1 MSHVAQKR
9 LFARRFLLVIA
20 LGLLYNKRGCL
31 LLILFLIRHAN
42 PMHIHILGICGT
54 FMGSLALLAR
64 ALGHTVTGSD
74 TNVYPPMS
82 TQLES
87 AGVTIA
93 EGYLVAHLQPAPD
106 LVVVGNAMKRGMDV
120 IEYMLD
126 KGLRYTSGPQFLSEQ
141 VLQSRHVLAVAGTH
155 GKTTTTTMLA
165 WILHYAG
172 IDTGF
177 LIGGVP
183 LVDTTDEHLQQV
195 FAHSSYLGASSTD
208 NASSDSQASGYFVI
222 EADEYDSAFFDK
234 RSKFV
239 HYRPRTAIFNNL
251 EFDHADIFADLDAIQ
266 TQFHHMVRMI
276 PSTGKII
283 MPTATI
289 SLEETLAKGIWTPV
303 WRTSI
308 QQVSLDNTPATTDS
322 TTTDSTTTD
331 SNTTDSNALNSGSSD
346 PQFSSVINDSQW
358 HAELLS
364 QDGSHFKV
372 SFNDGLEDNTGDS
385 AAIVQ
390 WSMSGTHNVNNALV
404 AVAAAYNVGVSVSK
418 SCAALSAFAGIKRRM
433 ELIGDVNDI
442 LVFDDFAHHPTAITT
457 TLDGARKKLT
467 GRRLWAIIE
476 PRSNTMKMGIHQ
488 HSLAQ
493 SAALAD
499 YTLWYEPAGLEWGLQ
514 EVIDNAQETIDGER
528 RQSVLTSIDAII
540 EHVRI
545 HSQAGDAIVIMSNGG
560 FEGIHQRLLTALGQ

>member
-1 MSHVAQKR
+1 
-9 LFARRFLLVIA
+9 
-20 LGLLYNKRGCL
+20 
-31 LLILFLIRHAN
+31 
-42 PMHIHILGICGT
+42 MHIHILGICGT

-74 TNVYPPMS
+74 ANVYPPMS
-82 TQLES
+82 TQLEN

-93 EGYLVAHLQPAPD
+93 EGYLVEHLQPTPD

-126 KGLRYTSGPQFLSEQ
+126 SGLRYTSGPQFLSEQ
-141 VLQSRHVLAVAGTH
+141 VLQSRHVIAVAGTH

-183 LVDTTDEHLQQV
+183 LVDTTDAHLQQV
-195 FAHSSYLGASSTD
+195 FAHSSYLGAEKTVD
-208 NASSDSQASGYFVI
+208 GDVEKAGYFVI

-239 HYRPRTAIFNNL
+239 HYRPRTAILNNL
-251 EFDHADIFADLDAIQ
+251 EFDHADIFADLNAIQ

-283 MPTATI
+283 MPAATI
-289 SLEETLAKGIWTPV
+289 SLEDTLAKGVWTPI
-303 WRTSI
+303 WRTAI
-308 QQVSLDNTPATTDS
+308 LDSLADNTDIEDKTLK
-322 TTTDSTTTD
+322 
-331 SNTTDSNALNSGSSD
+331 NNSEWQAELISADGG
-346 PQFSSVINDSQW
+346 QFSVRFAADKE
-358 HAELLS
+358 A
-364 QDGSHFKV
+364 
-372 SFNDGLEDNTGDS
+372 TGVVD
-385 AAIVQ
+385 
-390 WSMSGTHNVNNALV
+390 WSMSGIHNVNNAVV
-404 AVAAAYNVGVSVSK
+404 AVAAAYNVGVDVK
-418 SCAALSAFAGIKRRM
+418 TACAALSAFAGIKRRM

-457 TLDGARKKLT
+457 TLDGAKKKLAN
-467 GRRLWAIIE
+467 RRIWAIIE

-488 HSLAQ
+488 DSLAE

-499 YTLWYEPAGLEWGLQ
+499 HTLWYEPTGLEWGLKD
-514 EVIDNAQETIDGER
+514 VIDNAKAKNLNIASQ
-528 RQSVLTSIDAII
+528 QVLSSTEAII
-540 EHVRI
+540 EHI
-545 HSQAGDAIVIMSNGG
+545 ITYAKSGDAIVIMSNGG
-560 FEGIHQRLLTALGQ
+560 FEGIHQRLLTALRNQ

>member
-1 MSHVAQKR
+1 
-9 LFARRFLLVIA
+9 
-20 LGLLYNKRGCL
+20 
-31 LLILFLIRHAN
+31 
-42 PMHIHILGICGT
+42 MHIHILGICGT

-74 TNVYPPMS
+74 ANVYPPMS
-82 TQLES
+82 TQLEN

-93 EGYLVAHLQPAPD
+93 EGYLVEHLQPTPD

-126 KGLRYTSGPQFLSEQ
+126 SGLRYTSGPQFLSEQ
-141 VLQSRHVLAVAGTH
+141 VLQSRHVIAVAGTH

-183 LVDTTDEHLQQV
+183 LVDTTDAHLQQV
-195 FAHSSYLGASSTD
+195 FAHSSYLGAEKTVD
-208 NASSDSQASGYFVI
+208 GDVEKAGYFVI

-239 HYRPRTAIFNNL
+239 HYRPRTAILNNL
-251 EFDHADIFADLDAIQ
+251 EFDHADIFADLNAIQ

-283 MPTATI
+283 MPAATI
-289 SLEETLAKGIWTPV
+289 SLEDTLAKGVWTPI
-303 WRTSI
+303 WRTAVI
-308 QQVSLDNTPATTDS
+308 DSLADNTDIEDKTLK
-322 TTTDSTTTD
+322 
-331 SNTTDSNALNSGSSD
+331 NNSD
-346 PQFSSVINDSQW
+346 WQ
-358 HAELLS
+358 AELIS
-364 QDGSHFKV
+364 ADGGQFNI
-372 SFNDGLEDNTGDS
+372 SFMADKEATGVVD
-385 AAIVQ
+385 
-390 WSMSGTHNVNNALV
+390 WSMSGIHNVNNALV
-404 AVAAAYNVGVSVSK
+404 AVAAAYNIGVDVK
-418 SCAALSAFAGIKRRM
+418 TACAALSAFAGIKRRM

-457 TLDGARKKLT
+457 TLDGAKKKLAD
-467 GRRLWAIIE
+467 RRIWAIIE

-488 HSLAQ
+488 DSLAE

-499 YTLWYEPAGLEWGLQ
+499 HTLWYEPTGLEWGLKD
-514 EVIDNAQETIDGER
+514 VIDNAKAKNPNIASQ
-528 RQSVLTSIDAII
+528 QVLSSTEAII
-540 EHVRI
+540 EHI
-545 HSQAGDAIVIMSNGG
+545 ITYAKSGDAIIIMSNGG
-560 FEGIHQRLLTALGQ
+560 FEGIHQRLLTALRNQ